1 MSIHNLIV
9 CFYFGGYFSFLQCE
23 LLYISLIGAGGA
35 IMAMIIRRIATGLF
49 HGQWSL
55 LTTINGGLAGMV
67 KIFFKYFALCDN

>member
-1 MSIHNLIV
+1 
-9 CFYFGGYFSFLQCE
+9 
-23 LLYISLIGAGGA
+23 
-35 IMAMIIRRIATGLF
+35 MAMIIRRIATGLF